1 MEINISI
8 SMLIFFPLYSS
19 RPPHKK
25 DGVTFTIR
33 DYIFLFFSFLKE
45 EIYLDISKNITKGKE
60 DKKSSKKKKKKK
72 QLYIFIKDAPLKG
85 HVLYIFLYFFLL
97 FVSVVNPR

>member
-1 MEINISI
+1 
-8 SMLIFFPLYSS
+8 MLIFFPLYSS

-72 QLYIFIKDAPLKG
+72 TTLHIYKG
-85 HVLYIFLYFFLL
+85 RPFERPCALHFSLFFP
-97 FVSVVNPR
+97 SIC